1 MRNNV
6 KACPGKELKQMTIE
20 QLDTLLQS
28 ELEKEVPDEAIVL
41 PILQEIQER
50 EKEHPVE
57 MPEEIAGSLAGY
69 KAHTHTENPKR
80 KRIRVIHIAA
90 VAAVICVVLMA
101 IPRTVGAESVF
112 QVLYRWT
119 ESVFEFFSSGDS
131 GDTTVEYQFKTD
143 NEGLQQLYDTMV
155 AEGVTDPVVPMWLPE
170 GYELADIVVARISDG
185 NKVTAKFVNGDN
197 GILITYKMLRNQRST
212 QYEKADPAVSQY
224 EVNGTMHFVFT
235 NKGRTSVAWM
245 QDKVECALGAGLDEE
260 TVRQIIASIYGS
272 E

>member
-41 PILQEIQER
+41 PILQELQER

-90 VAAVICVVLMA
+90 VAAAICVVLMA
-101 IPRTVGAESVF
+101 IPRTAGAESVF

-119 ESVFEFFSSGDS
+119 ESVFEFFSSGNS
-131 GDTTVEYQFKTD
+131 GVTTVEYQFKTD

-155 AEGVTDPVVPMWLPE
+155 AEGVTEPVVPMWLPE
-170 GYELADIVVARISDG
+170 GYELSELKTEEISEG
-185 NKVTAKFVNGDN
+185 KKVFAKFVKGTD
-197 GILITYKMLRNQRST
+197 GLLISYQFKQSQKKT
-212 QYEKADPAVSQY
+212 QYEKADPAINQY
-224 EVNGTMHFVFT
+224 DVDGNSHFLFT
-235 NKGRTSVAWM
+235 NKGRTSATW
-245 QDKVECALGAGLDEE
+245 QQNGVECVIGTTLKED
-260 TVRQIIASIYGS
+260 TVRKIIASIYRS

>member
-41 PILQEIQER
+41 PILQELQER

-90 VAAVICVVLMA
+90 VAAAICVVLMA

-170 GYELADIVVARISDG
+170 GYELYKLDSNTDAGVKTVCAQFTGGD
-185 NKVTAKFVNGDN
+185 KVIFV
-197 GILITYKMLRNQRST
+197 LYKVLHNQETT
-212 QYEKADPAVSQY
+212 QYEKGIPSAEEY
-224 EVNGTMHFVFT
+224 EMNGVIYHIIE
-235 NKGRTSVAWM
+235 NDENTSVAWTWGTT
-245 QDKVECALGAGLDEE
+245 VGAINANEDSE
-260 TVRQIIASIYGS
+260 TVRKIIASIHM
-272 E
+272 EE